1 MSNNSLSDLRK
12 NRGNF
17 DSLMKAVESIANPT
31 TEKRG
36 DDDRFWKPTVDKAGN
51 GQAVLRFLPAP
62 AGEELPWVRIW
73 DHGFQG
79 PTGKWYIE
87 NSLTT
92 LNKPDPVGELNSELW
107 NSGIEANKEIARK
120 QKRRLSYISNV
131 LVIRDPAN
139 PENEGKVFLYKYG
152 KKIFDKIKDV
162 MQPTFEDEK
171 PVNPF
176 DLWEGA
182 NFKLRIRQV
191 EGYRNYDKSEFDGA
205 TPLDDNEDKLEQI
218 WGKTHS
224 LNAFLDPSN
233 FKSYDELKNKLS
245 AVLST
250 GARVPTAERTTPLD
264 AEDELFVETK
274 MKSAPAASKASDTP
288 PWNTDDD
295 EDDTMSYFS
304 SLADD

>member
-1 MSNNSLSDLRK
+1 MSFNSLSDLRK

-17 DSLMKAVESIANPT
+17 DSLMKAVESIANPSN
-31 TEKRG
+31 EKRG

-62 AGEELPWVRIW
+62 PGEELPWVRIF

-92 LNKPDPVGELNSELW
+92 INKNDPVGELNSELW

-131 LVIRDPAN
+131 LVVRDPAN

-162 MQPTFEDEK
+162 MQPTFEDED
-171 PVNPF
+171 PINPF

-205 TPLDDNEDKLEQI
+205 SPLSDDEGKLEKV
-218 WGKTHS
+218 WGETHS
-224 LNAFLDPSN
+224 LAAFLDPSN
-233 FKSYDELKNKLS
+233 FKSYDELKQKLN
-245 AVLST
+245 AVLSG
-250 GARVPTAERTTPLD
+250 GARVATAEKVNPLD

-274 MKSAPAASKASDTP
+274 MKAAPATKAGDDTP
-288 PWNTDDD
+288 PWNEDDD
-295 EDDTMSYFS
+295 DSMSYFS
-304 SLADD
+304 NLAED

>member
-1 MSNNSLSDLRK
+1 MSFNSLSELRK

-17 DSLMKAVESIANPT
+17 DSLMKEVEKIANPT
-31 TEKRG
+31 NEKRG
-36 DDDRFWKPTVDKAGN
+36 DDDRFWKPSVDKAGN

-62 AGEELPWVRIW
+62 AGEELPWVRVF

-92 LNKPDPVGELNSELW
+92 INKPDPVGELNSELW

-131 LVIRDPAN
+131 LVVRDPAN

-191 EGYRNYDKSEFDGA
+191 EGYRNYDKSEFDGPA
-205 TPLDDNEDKLEQI
+205 PLSDDDAELERI
-218 WGKTHS
+218 WKQSHS
-224 LNAFLDPSN
+224 LAAFLDPSN
-233 FKSYDELKNKLS
+233 FKSYDELKAKLN
-245 AVLST
+245 AVLGSGT
-250 GARVPTAERTTPLD
+250 RVPTAEKVSPLD
-264 AEDELFVETK
+264 AADELFVEQK
-274 MKSAPAASKASDTP
+274 MKTASKAADDTP
-288 PWNTDDD
+288 PWNDDD
-295 EDDTMSYFS
+295 ADDNMSYFA

>member
-1 MSNNSLSDLRK
+1 MSNNSFSALRK
-12 NRGNF
+12 NSGNF

-36 DDDRFWKPTVDKAGN
+36 DDDRLWKPTVDKAGN

-62 AGEELPWVRIW
+62 AGEELPWVRVW

-79 PTGKWYIE
+79 PSGKWYIE

-107 NSGIEANKEIARK
+107 NSGIEVNKEIARK

-139 PENEGKVFLYKYG
+139 PENEGKVFLYKFG

-191 EGYRNYDKSEFDGA
+191 DGYRNYDKSEFDGSN
-205 TPLDDNEDKLEQI
+205 PLDDNEDKLEEI

-224 LNAFLDPSN
+224 LAAFLDPSN
-233 FKSYDELKNKLS
+233 FKSYDELKQKLNT
-245 AVLST
+245 VLS
-250 GARVPTAERTTPLD
+250 GVSRVATAEKSTPLD

-288 PWNTDDD
+288 PWKEDSD
-295 EDDTMSYFS
+295 DDTMSYFS
-304 SLADD
+304 SLADE

>member
-1 MSNNSLSDLRK
+1 MSFNSLSDLRK

-17 DSLMKAVESIANPT
+17 DSLMKEVEKIANPT
-31 TEKRG
+31 NEKRG
-36 DDDRFWKPTVDKAGN
+36 DDDRFWKPSVDKAGN

-62 AGEELPWVRIW
+62 PGEELPWVRVF

-92 LNKPDPVGELNSELW
+92 INKPDPVGELNSELW

-131 LVIRDPAN
+131 LVVRDPAN
-139 PENEGKVFLYKYG
+139 PENEGKVFLYKFG
-152 KKIFDKIKDV
+152 KKIFDKAKDV

-191 EGYRNYDKSEFDGA
+191 EGYRNYDKSEFDGP
-205 TPLDDNEDKLEQI
+205 TPLDENEDKLEAI
-218 WGKTHS
+218 WKQTNS
-224 LNAFLDPSN
+224 LAAFLDPSN
-233 FKSYDELKNKLS
+233 FKSYDELKAKLNT
-245 AVLST
+245 VLGSGT
-250 GARVPTAERTTPLD
+250 RVPTAEKVNPLD

-274 MKSAPAASKASDTP
+274 MKTAAKATEDTP
-288 PWNTDDD
+288 PWS
-295 EDDTMSYFS
+295 DDTADDNMSYFA